1 MSISARTVVL
11 LCLVVFVS
19 YLPST
24 ASAGTV
30 YACFQTEKGNLRYV
44 GSPEECLSSEQ
55 TLSWD
60 DGSGVGDV
68 LTDLQARLAV
78 LEGAIQSINAK
89 LACVSPNSDY
99 NNVYFEGCNVHVRN
113 TTGATNF
120 TDGFGN
126 LIVGYDEGEGDKTG
140 SHNLVVGRG
149 HTYSSVGGFVAGLSN
164 SVTIPYGSVLGGA
177 GKTAPGN
184 AYGWV
189 AGDVS
194 WDRTDGLLVNTGT
207 IEMYA
212 RDSIL
217 LDSNNS
223 FELGSRVANLNSD
236 VAFNI
241 EAGAIAN
248 IKGTI
253 VKFNNGSNP
262 VAYRGGLVIGSS
274 NPYQWFINSGAPSV
288 LVP

>member
-11 LCLVVFVS
+11 SCLVVFVS

-30 YACFQTEKGNLRYV
+30 YACFQKEKGNLRYV

-113 TTGATNF
+113 TTGATNI

-140 SHNLVVGRG
+140 SHNLVVGTR
-149 HTYSSVGGFVAGLSN
+149 HTYSSYGGFVAGSLN
-164 SVTIPYGSVLGGA
+164 SVTTPFGSVLGGV
-177 GKTAPGN
+177 GRSAPGN
-184 AYGWV
+184 AYGWA

-194 WDRTDGLLVNTGT
+194 WHRTDGLLVQTGT

-217 LDSNNS
+217 LDSNS
-223 FELGSRVANLNSD
+223 RFELGSRVANLNSD

-248 IKGTI
+248 INGAI
-253 VKFNNGSNP
+253 VKFNNGSQP
-262 VAYRGGLVIGSS
+262 VAYRGGLVLGSS
-274 NPYQWFINSGAPSV
+274 NPYQWFINSGSPSV
-288 LVP
+288 FVP

>member
-11 LCLVVFVS
+11 SFLVVFVS
-19 YLPST
+19 YVPST

-30 YACFQTEKGNLRYV
+30 YACFQKEKGNLRYV
-44 GSPEECLSSEQ
+44 DSPEECLSSEQ
-55 TLSWD
+55 ILSWD
-60 DGSGVGDV
+60 DGSGVGDA

-78 LEGAIQSINAK
+78 LEGAIQSINEK

-113 TTGATNF
+113 TTGATTN

-126 LIVGYDEGEGDKTG
+126 LIVGYDEGDGDKTG
-140 SHNLVVGRG
+140 SHNLVVGAR
-149 HTYSSVGGFVAGLSN
+149 HTYSSYGGLVAGFSN
-164 SVTIPYGSVLGGA
+164 SVTIPYGSVLGGV
-177 GKTAPGN
+177 GRSAPGN
-184 AYGWV
+184 AYGWA

-194 WDRTDGLLVNTGT
+194 WHRTDGLLVTTGS
-207 IEMYA
+207 IELYA
-212 RDSIL
+212 RDKFL
-217 LDSNNS
+217 LDSNNT
-223 FELGSRVANLNSD
+223 FELDSRVASLKGASG
-236 VAFNI
+236 FNI
-241 EAGAIAN
+241 ESGVITN

-253 VKFNNGSNP
+253 VRFNNGSRP